1 MLVKYS
7 NPVIKDVRKIKNK
20 KLIGQIEIIIL
31 DLKNNIDLSEVKNV
45 KKMKGHPF
53 AYRIKIGNY
62 RLGFYYED
70 NVIILSRFLKR
81 EDIYK
86 VFPN

>member
-7 NPVIKDVRKIKNK
+7 NPVIKYVLKIKNK